1 MAWNKPNF
9 GTGASF
15 NFKFD
20 RQEDED
26 ARGETPEAGGFF
38 FFSIRAPLA
47 AQASSLALSSA
58 HLKNWKEKKRRL
70 FHWVN
75 GFFLRHGLEWHT
87 TLSKVYRELRK
98 NFQVG
103 KMVNLSSSCLC
114 LILFTNM
121 TLIVIVWL
129 YASHICMDLM
139 ITHRRVSAAQW
150 QSSET
155 QNPKIWRSIP
165 RGDNFFVPCSRRGE
179 WTSFSSSFQ
188 FFFIYFESVLT
199 LRPIAARCAM
209 RLITKLTRIEVTYLP
224 RQFRNESWKIFF
236 IHYWDLLLL
245 IMLSFE

>member
-38 FFSIRAPLA
+38 SIRAPLA

-58 HLKNWKEKKRRL
+58 HMKNWKKKKKKKRRL

-75 GFFLRHGLEWHT
+75 GFFLRHGLGWHT

-98 NFQVG
+98 NFQIG
-103 KMVNLSSSCLC
+103 KMVNLSSSRLC

-139 ITHRRVSAAQW
+139 ITHRRVSVAQW
-150 QSSET
+150 
-155 QNPKIWRSIP
+155 
-165 RGDNFFVPCSRRGE
+165 
-179 WTSFSSSFQ
+179 
-188 FFFIYFESVLT
+188 
-199 LRPIAARCAM
+199 
-209 RLITKLTRIEVTYLP
+209 
-224 RQFRNESWKIFF
+224 
-236 IHYWDLLLL
+236 
-245 IMLSFE
+245 

>member
-38 FFSIRAPLA
+38 FFNSRSSSC
-47 AQASSLALSSA
+47 ASLVSCAFLYS
-58 HLKNWKEKKRRL
+58 HEKLKKKRKKKRRL

-75 GFFLRHGLEWHT
+75 GFFLRHGLGWHT

-129 YASHICMDLM
+129 YASRICIDLM
-139 ITHRRVSAAQW
+139 ITHRRVSVAQW
-150 QSSET
+150 
-155 QNPKIWRSIP
+155 
-165 RGDNFFVPCSRRGE
+165 
-179 WTSFSSSFQ
+179 
-188 FFFIYFESVLT
+188 
-199 LRPIAARCAM
+199 
-209 RLITKLTRIEVTYLP
+209 
-224 RQFRNESWKIFF
+224 
-236 IHYWDLLLL
+236 
-245 IMLSFE
+245 

>member
-38 FFSIRAPLA
+38 FSIRAPLA

-58 HLKNWKEKKRRL
+58 HLKNWKKKKKKRRL

-75 GFFLRHGLEWHT
+75 GFFLRHGLGWHT
-87 TLSKVYRELRK
+87 ALSKVYRELRK
-98 NFQVG
+98 NFQIG
-103 KMVNLSSSCLC
+103 KMVNLSSSRLC

-129 YASHICMDLM
+129 YASHICIDLM
-139 ITHRRVSAAQW
+139 ITHRRVSVAQW
-150 QSSET
+150 
-155 QNPKIWRSIP
+155 
-165 RGDNFFVPCSRRGE
+165 
-179 WTSFSSSFQ
+179 
-188 FFFIYFESVLT
+188 
-199 LRPIAARCAM
+199 
-209 RLITKLTRIEVTYLP
+209 
-224 RQFRNESWKIFF
+224 
-236 IHYWDLLLL
+236 
-245 IMLSFE
+245 